1 MHDIGHFRDRIDHI
15 DEQILSL
22 LNERARAA
30 QEIGVI
36 KQQLGLPVLDSQREK
51 SILARLTAQNM
62 GPMKSE
68 HISTIFTAIISGCRE
83 LE

>member
-1 MHDIGHFRDRIDHI
+1 MQDIGHYRDRIDHI
-15 DEQILSL
+15 DEQILTL

-30 QEIGVI
+30 QEIGAI
-36 KQQLGLPVLDSQREK
+36 KQQLRMPVLDSQREK
-51 SILARLTAQNM
+51 SILARLTANNR
-62 GPMKSE
+62 GPMKNE